1 MGSVSK
7 RSRRSSPAGAVA
19 SSTLCGG
26 VKEDRMDVDG
36 GEGTPALSSGVSTAS
51 SSDVAS
57 SPEPE
62 PELEPEPERE
72 VVPVR
77 SGRGSA
83 RERGRGDRPM
93 TRRQRQQ
100 LGLPKLGSERPMTR
114 RQRKQLGLPKL
125 SKVLGGDEGGS
136 VGRIVI
142 PGGRFSRGVEV
153 KVEGEV
159 DGEEEWRKNGSGRL
173 DMRGFRELKI

>member
-1 MGSVSK
+1 MT
-7 RSRRSSPAGAVA
+7 R
-19 SSTLCGG
+19 GG
-26 VKEDRMDVDG
+26 VEEEERMDVDG
-36 GEGTPALSSGVSTAS
+36 GEGMPALSSGVSTAS

-62 PELEPEPERE
+62 PELEQE

-77 SGRGSA
+77 SVRGRRAGA
-83 RERGRGDRPM
+83 RERGRG
-93 TRRQRQQ
+93 
-100 LGLPKLGSERPMTR
+100 ERPMTR
-114 RQRKQLGLPKL
+114 RERKRLGLPKPTRM
-125 SKVLGGDEGGS
+125 LGRDEGRS

-159 DGEEEWRKNGSGRL
+159 DGDEEWRKNGSGRL
-173 DMRGFRELKI
+173 DVRGFRELKI